1 MAINKAKR
9 CPFCNGEGK
18 IWTRM
23 SFDRRMHCSIER
35 TTVLCD
41 DCGCRTQAYTNAGDA
56 LAAWNRRSAK
66 PCVGKANVK
75 SPWFIRPLE
84 WLMRPMGR

>member
-1 MAINKAKR
+1 MARNKVKE
-9 CPFCNGEGK
+9 CPFCGGEGK

-41 DCGCRTQAYTNAGDA
+41 DCGCRTQAYTREEDA
-56 LAAWNRRSAK
+56 VKAWNRRCRKSAADEA
-66 PCVGKANVK
+66 PRRRQ
-75 SPWFIRPLE
+75 WFLRILG
-84 WLMRPMGR
+84 L